1 MRKPFLSWI
10 VRIAI
15 FGVFVFST
23 FADIHSWRNGGNG
36 EYPGSKA
43 PINWNENI
51 LWETPLENTSNASP
65 ILVGS
70 RLYFCQEP
78 STLVCVD
85 SKSGATL
92 WKRSLDKMEL
102 LGFTEEQLQQVEA
115 LREQDAFYGRE
126 INRVFTE
133 YRRIRNR
140 LNQDSEN
147 EELKSQLQAKDDELS
162 DIIKRRSAFAR
173 EDRVETEALT
183 ITHPTNGYTSFTPVS
198 DGNRVYVAFG
208 QGILGAFDLEGNKIW
223 EKAMERPN
231 PANGQNEWGGSTS
244 PLIVDDKLIVRFSDY
259 TALDP
264 ETGEEI
270 WRLPSEPVYGT
281 PAVFEVEGHSF
292 LFTPRGEL
300 IQASDGQVLQSG
312 LVALHKENPWSVF
325 NSPVIEGDIIYTMR
339 GIIGDGHAYASRIPR
354 ELDKLRSTGLDE
366 IWHTEI
372 HMNRYYASPIA
383 HEGLLYALSQ
393 DFVLTVLEMATGK
406 NILEHKITGLRGQAY
421 PSISLADGKLFLAS
435 DSGTL
440 IALQPGPEYKEI
452 ARSQFDTFRSTP
464 IFQNNTAY
472 LRTYEKLYAIK
483 AN

>member
-1 MRKPFLSWI
+1 MRKTFLSWI
-10 VRIAI
+10 VQIAI
-15 FGVFVFST
+15 FGVFNFST
-23 FADIHSWRNGGNG
+23 FADVQSWRNGGNG
-36 EYPGSKA
+36 EYPESQA
-43 PINWNENI
+43 PVNWNDNI
-51 LWETPLENTSNASP
+51 MWETPLENKSNASP

-70 RLYFCQEP
+70 RLFFCQEP

-85 SKSGATL
+85 SESGETL
-92 WKRSLDKMEL
+92 WERSLDKMEL

-126 INRVFTE
+126 INRVSTD

-140 LNQDSEN
+140 LNQDPEN
-147 EELKSQLQAKDDELS
+147 EELKNQLQAKDDELS
-162 DIIKRRSAFAR
+162 DIRKRRSASAR
-173 EDRVETEALT
+173 VDKIETEALT

-198 DGNRVYVAFG
+198 DGKRVYVAFG

-231 PANGQNEWGGSTS
+231 PSKGRNEWGGSTS
-244 PLIVDDKLIVRFSDY
+244 PLIVDGKLIVRFSNY

-281 PAVFEVEGHSF
+281 PAVFEVEGQSF

-300 IQASDGQVLQSG
+300 IKTSDGKVLQSG
-312 LVALHKENPWSVF
+312 LVALHNENPWSVF
-325 NSPVIEGDIIYTMR
+325 NSPVIEGDVIYTMR
-339 GIIGDGHAYASRIPR
+339 GFRGDGHAHAFRIPKT
-354 ELDKLRSTGLDE
+354 LDKLHAAGLEE

-393 DFVLTVLEMATGK
+393 YFVLTVLEMDTGEK
-406 NILEHKITGLRGQAY
+406 VLEHKITGLRGQAY

-440 IALQPGPEYKEI
+440 ITLQPGPEYKELG
-452 ARSQFDTFRSTP
+452 RSQFETFRSTP
-464 IFQNNTAY
+464 IFQNDIAY
-472 LRTYEKLYAIK
+472 LRTYEKLYAIRE
-483 AN
+483 N